1 MDLFAVLSGLFAL
14 SFSLDFA
21 ILEGLFAL
29 FDGLFATLK
38 DLFAPSNHLFALSV
52 HLFAPF
58 KSYFHRAIYMSDID
72 KKLGS
77 KIPVLYR
84 VPTTEFGSQSTILS
98 FSFISKPRDGVLLPV
113 KAE

>member
-38 DLFAPSNHLFALSV
+38 DLFAPSNHLFA
-52 HLFAPF
+52 PF
-58 KSYFHRAIYMSDID
+58 KSYFHRAIYMSNID

-84 VPTTEFGSQSTILS
+84 ALTTEFGSQSTILS

>member
-38 DLFAPSNHLFALSV
+38 DLFAP
-52 HLFAPF
+52 F

-84 VPTTEFGSQSTILS
+84 VLTTEFGSQSTILS